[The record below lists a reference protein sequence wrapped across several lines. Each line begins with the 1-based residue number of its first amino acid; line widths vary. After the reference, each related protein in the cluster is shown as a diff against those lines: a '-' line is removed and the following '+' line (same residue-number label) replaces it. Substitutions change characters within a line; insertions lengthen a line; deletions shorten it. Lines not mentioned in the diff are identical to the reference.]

1 MISDATKDNLLLIDI
16 LQEASQSGNLVRL
29 RRELENLEYEKDQL
43 QSLINQ
49 NVEGQN
55 VLVTAAR
62 NGHRKM
68 VQWLIEHGYVF
79 KVPVGIRRDENKFNS
94 VRMLNLVAVVNSILI
109 YLRTYLHS
117 GQHLRPAI
125 LPLSKH
131 LYSKVQMLIQERK
144 QIQRH

>member
-62 NGHRKM
+62 NGPRKM
-68 VQWLIEHGYVF
+68 VQWLIEHG
-79 KVPVGIRRDENKFNS
+79 
-94 VRMLNLVAVVNSILI
+94 
-109 YLRTYLHS
+109 
-117 GQHLRPAI
+117 
-125 LPLSKH
+125 
-131 LYSKVQMLIQERK
+131 
-144 QIQRH
+144 